1 MTEQIKP
8 AASACADLEADLVLL
23 HYGDLDGVESARL
36 QAHAANCAG
45 CSGYLHQLATLLPLT
60 VTTDTPPQE
69 FWMNYN
75 RELRH
80 KIDAAVEN
88 KSWWHNFTAIFK
100 PGYLPAVASAAL
112 VVLALTF
119 TLGGGLWSGKN
130 GTPDDEM
137 TEALPVAEHLEFF
150 RAMDVLDELDLL
162 EVMGNPASDAA

>member
-1 MTEQIKP
+1 MTERINP

-23 HYGDLDGVESARL
+23 HYGDLDGAERARL

-45 CSGYLHQLATLLPLT
+45 CSGYLNELTTLLPLT

-88 KSWWHNFTAIFK
+88 KSWWHKLTVIFK

-112 VVLALTF
+112 VVLALSF

-162 EVMGNPASDAA
+162 EVMGSPASNAA

>member
-1 MTEQIKP
+1 MTERIDP
-8 AASACADLEADLVLL
+8 VVGACADLEADLVLL
-23 HYGDLDGVESARL
+23 HYGDLDGVERARL
-36 QAHAANCAG
+36 QAHAADCAG
-45 CSGYLHQLATLLPLT
+45 CSAYLHELATLLPLA

-80 KIDAAVEN
+80 KIEAAVEN
-88 KSWWHNFTAIFK
+88 KSWWHNLTTIFK